1 MIAEFKKLKLTK
13 YDDERGGVDKIF
25 QNNVPIEIS
34 QFLISRTS
42 KKNTFRGLHCQI
54 GDFAERKFIYC
65 LSGSLTWF
73 ALDFSSSDSTRQLD
87 LRFRHLA
94 AGEAIEV
101 GEHNLNGMLS
111 NANNTNIAI
120 VASRPYV
127 AEQGFN
133 VDPRSVPDLWSFV
146 MRACDNRPVFD
157 EAREYLQVGEF
168 LEEYAKWTKK

>member
-1 MIAEFKKLKLTK
+1 
-13 YDDERGGVDKIF
+13 
-25 QNNVPIEIS
+25 
-34 QFLISRTS
+34 
-42 KKNTFRGLHCQI
+42 
-54 GDFAERKFIYC
+54 
-65 LSGSLTWF
+65 
-73 ALDFSSSDSTRQLD
+73 
-87 LRFRHLA
+87 
-94 AGEAIEV
+94 
-101 GEHNLNGMLS
+101 MLS